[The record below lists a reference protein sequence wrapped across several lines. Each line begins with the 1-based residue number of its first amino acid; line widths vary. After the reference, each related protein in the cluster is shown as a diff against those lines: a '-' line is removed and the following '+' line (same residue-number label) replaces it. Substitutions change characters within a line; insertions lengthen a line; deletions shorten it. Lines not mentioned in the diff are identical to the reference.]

1 MSNKR
6 ERLAV
11 AQWVLERNLAWIAAA
26 EVKVGVVVAIDIAML
41 GGLAAA
47 FTTSDQAGRTA
58 WAYLCTL
65 SAAGT
70 AAIAVICAAISVMPR
85 VSGPA
90 RSLIF
95 FGRVVET
102 NSATYSD
109 KFRKATDT
117 ELLDDLTTQIHRN
130 AEIAASKFGWVR
142 KSMGWSFFS
151 VIPWIVAIAML
162 TKR

>member
-1 MSNKR
+1 MSDKR
-6 ERLAV
+6 ERLSM

-47 FTTSDQAGRTA
+47 FTASDQSTRTA
-58 WAYLCTL
+58 WAFLCAL

-70 AAIAVICAAISVMPR
+70 SAIAVFCAAMSVLPR

-90 RSLIF
+90 HSLLF
-95 FGRVVET
+95 FGRIVEMDST
-102 NSATYSD
+102 TYSD
-109 KFRKATDT
+109 EFRKATDT
-117 ELLDDLTTQIHRN
+117 KLLDDLTAQIHRN
-130 AEIAASKFGWVR
+130 AEIAVSKFGWVR

-151 VIPWIVAIAML
+151 VIPWIAAIAML
-162 TKR
+162 IRQ